1 MPNVFGTVDRTMAGQ
16 DQPYVVGSSRPVKG
30 PRQRGRQLL
39 DQPVALVRSAV
50 LSRAVSSAVS
60 AAILLASLSAAPA
73 AAWSRHGTEAEDEAP
88 VRVRRPSAAPTA
100 ASSAASSADGTWLS
114 GTGQWIGSTACS
126 AASTVVNTA
135 TAPVAAV
142 GSYISSGSNALSQ
155 FSWEVAYV
163 FGVNRTPVSQ
173 VHVTDAAMPAAS
185 AQDPSAREA
194 GQTAPAA
201 PSPVPNPAPPAAA
214 AVSPPSQTAPPQP
227 VPEAVPP
234 KPPVAPSEPATPPV
248 AVVAEAVAAVPQ
260 ARAADAKLLAS
271 LAVDKPQRRPDGSY
285 FVPKPLQR
293 MFDIRTHRADSVRT
307 PLTVKLPGRIVP
319 DPNAHGD
326 VEASLLGRI
335 EPPKTG
341 MPVLGETVRK
351 GQILGYVAPA
361 IGVVDRSQVR
371 REVARLT
378 NDIRIT
384 AESLEILKQFWF
396 VPFRDG
402 KVMQAEVRLEGL
414 RREREALLPM
424 LQTQEV
430 LRAAIDGVI
439 SASTAINGR
448 IVHPGEKIFEI
459 VNPQRLWIEAVAAD
473 PEVAR
478 GTQLVHNASA
488 VTPEGDA
495 LDLTFIGSGLAL
507 QQQSVPLMFRIENPM
522 EGLRVGRPV
531 TVTVRNESKMREG
544 IPIAREAV
552 VNDSGG
558 AEQVWELVE
567 PEVFMP
573 HTVKTEMIDGRSV
586 LISAGLEPGARIVTH
601 GARLL
606 SQFQ

>member
-1 MPNVFGTVDRTMAGQ
+1 MD
-16 DQPYVVGSSRPVKG
+16 GS
-30 PRQRGRQLL
+30 
-39 DQPVALVRSAV
+39 
-50 LSRAVSSAVS
+50 
-60 AAILLASLSAAPA
+60 
-73 AAWSRHGTEAEDEAP
+73 
-88 VRVRRPSAAPTA
+88 
-100 ASSAASSADGTWLS
+100 WLS
-114 GTGQWIGSTACS
+114 DTGQWIGSTAC
-126 AASTVVNTA
+126 AAATTVMDSA

-142 GSYISSGSNALSQ
+142 GGYVSSGSQALSQ
-155 FSWEVAYV
+155 FSWEVAYM

-173 VHVTDAAMPAAS
+173 VHVPDTTMTVASAQELSGREAVQAPSTPAPAVSVAASAAASPAVSAADSASAAPVAAAPPSPSEPAAS
-185 AQDPSAREA
+185 VQPPPRPS
-194 GQTAPAA
+194 APAA
-201 PSPVPNPAPPAAA
+201 PMVAEAKPPAPPL
-214 AVSPPSQTAPPQP
+214 
-227 VPEAVPP
+227 
-234 KPPVAPSEPATPPV
+234 
-248 AVVAEAVAAVPQ
+248 
-260 ARAADAKLLAS
+260 AADAKLLAS

-293 MFDIRTHRADSVRT
+293 MFDIRTQKAESVRI

-351 GQILGYVAPA
+351 GQILGYVSPA

-378 NDIRIT
+378 NEIRIT

-478 GTQLVHNASA
+478 GTQMVQNASA
-488 VTPEGDA
+488 VTPEGDP

-507 QQQSVPLMFRIENPM
+507 LQQSVPLMFRIENPI

-558 AEQVWELVE
+558 SEQVWELVE

-573 HTVKTEMIDGRSV
+573 HTVKTETIDGRSV
-586 LISAGLEPGARIVTH
+586 LISAGLESGARIVTH

>member
-1 MPNVFGTVDRTMAGQ
+1 M
-16 DQPYVVGSSRPVKG
+16 
-30 PRQRGRQLL
+30 
-39 DQPVALVRSAV
+39 
-50 LSRAVSSAVS
+50 
-60 AAILLASLSAAPA
+60 
-73 AAWSRHGTEAEDEAP
+73 
-88 VRVRRPSAAPTA
+88 
-100 ASSAASSADGTWLS
+100 
-114 GTGQWIGSTACS
+114 
-126 AASTVVNTA
+126 
-135 TAPVAAV
+135 
-142 GSYISSGSNALSQ
+142 
-155 FSWEVAYV
+155 
-163 FGVNRTPVSQ
+163 FGVNSTPVSQ
-173 VHVTDAAMPAAS
+173 VHVTDAAMPGAS
-185 AQDPSAREA
+185 SQDLSAREA
-194 GQTAPAA
+194 VQTAPAA
-201 PSPVPNPAPPAAA
+201 PPPMPKPASSAGAIAPTLPEPALEAAMPV
-214 AVSPPSQTAPPQP
+214 QP
-227 VPEAVPP
+227 VAT
-234 KPPVAPSEPATPPV
+234 SEPATP
-248 AVVAEAVAAVPQ
+248 AVAAMADAMPI
-260 ARAADAKLLAS
+260 AAPHSRVSDAKLLAA

-293 MFDIRTHRADSVRT
+293 MFDIRTHKAESVRT

-378 NDIRIT
+378 NEIRIT
-384 AESLEILKQFWF
+384 AESVEILKQFWF

-478 GTQLVHNASA
+478 GTQLVNSASA
-488 VTPEGDA
+488 LTPEGDA

-586 LISAGLEPGARIVTH
+586 LISAGLEPGARVVTH

>member
-1 MPNVFGTVDRTMAGQ
+1 MAGQ
-16 DQPYVVGSSRPVKG
+16 DQPHVVGSARLAKG
-30 PRQRGRQLL
+30 PRQRGRQRLG
-39 DQPVALVRSAV
+39 QPVALLRSV
-50 LSRAVSSAVS
+50 GLSRAVSSAVS
-60 AAILLASLSAAPA
+60 AAILLASMSAAPA
-73 AAWSRHGTEAEDEAP
+73 AAWSRHGTEAEDEAA

-100 ASSAASSADGTWLS
+100 ASSADGAWLS

-126 AASTVVNTA
+126 AASAMVNTA

-142 GSYISSGSNALSQ
+142 GSYISSGSTALGQ
-155 FSWEVAYV
+155 FSWEVAYM

-173 VHVTDAAMPAAS
+173 VHVADAAMPAAS

-201 PSPVPNPAPPAAA
+201 SPSVLNAAFPAGTVAP
-214 AVSPPSQTAPPQP
+214 PPSQPLPSEP
-227 VPEAVPP
+227 VPEAVLP
-234 KPPVAPSEPATPPV
+234 KPPAATSEPATPPV
-248 AVVAEAVAAVPQ
+248 AAVADVVPTAPQ
-260 ARAADAKLLAS
+260 PRATDAKLLAS

-378 NDIRIT
+378 NEIRIT
-384 AESLEILKQFWF
+384 AESVEILKQFWF

-478 GTQLVHNASA
+478 GTQLVRNASA

-531 TVTVRNESKMREG
+531 TVTIRNESKMRDG

>member
-1 MPNVFGTVDRTMAGQ
+1 MAGQ
-16 DQPYVVGSSRPVKG
+16 DQPHVVGSARPAKG

-39 DQPVALVRSAV
+39 DQPVALVRSAG

-60 AAILLASLSAAPA
+60 AAVLLASLSAAPA

-88 VRVRRPSAAPTA
+88 VRVRRPPAAPAAASSGGSSA
-100 ASSAASSADGTWLS
+100 ASSAALSADGTWLS

-142 GSYISSGSNALSQ
+142 GSYISSGSNALGQ
-155 FSWEVAYV
+155 FSWEVAYM

-185 AQDPSAREA
+185 AQDSSAREA
-194 GQTAPAA
+194 GQTASAA
-201 PSPVPNPAPPAAA
+201 PSTVPNAASPAASIA
-214 AVSPPSQTAPPQP
+214 SPSSQP
-227 VPEAVPP
+227 
-234 KPPVAPSEPATPPV
+234 APSEPATPPV
-248 AVVAEAVAAVPQ
+248 AAVAEAVASVPQ
-260 ARAADAKLLAS
+260 PRATDAKLLAS
-271 LAVDKPQRRPDGSY
+271 LAIDKPQRRPDGSY

-378 NDIRIT
+378 NEIRIT
-384 AESLEILKQFWF
+384 AESVEILKQFWF

-430 LRAAIDGVI
+430 LRAAIDGVV

>member
-1 MPNVFGTVDRTMAGQ
+1 M
-16 DQPYVVGSSRPVKG
+16 
-30 PRQRGRQLL
+30 
-39 DQPVALVRSAV
+39 
-50 LSRAVSSAVS
+50 
-60 AAILLASLSAAPA
+60 LLASMSAAPA
-73 AAWSRHGTEAEDEAP
+73 AAWSRHGTEAEDEVPA
-88 VRVRRPSAAPTA
+88 RVRRASGAPAAAPA
-100 ASSAASSADGTWLS
+100 ADGSWLS

-126 AASTVVNTA
+126 AATTVVNTA
-135 TAPVAAV
+135 TAPVKAV
-142 GSYISSGSNALSQ
+142 GGYISSGSNALSQ

-163 FGVNRTPVSQ
+163 FGVNSTPVSQ
-173 VHVTDAAMPAAS
+173 VHVTDTVMPAPS
-185 AQDPSAREA
+185 AQEPIAREA
-194 GQTAPAA
+194 GRTESAA
-201 PSPVPNPAPPAAA
+201 PPPVLKAVTSAVAVAPPEPAPEA
-214 AVSPPSQTAPPQP
+214 APPP
-227 VPEAVPP
+227 
-234 KPPVAPSEPATPPV
+234 PPVATSGPATPQVAPV
-248 AVVAEAVAAVPQ
+248 ADAVPTAAPQ
-260 ARAADAKLLAS
+260 PRATDAKLLAS

-293 MFDIRTHRADSVRT
+293 MFDIRTHKAESVRT

-378 NDIRIT
+378 NEIRIT